1 MFPLRV
7 HPSRRPADFRRDDRG
22 TLAVVFA
29 CTMSVLGLAVG
40 GAVDYGVAL
49 KVQSRL
55 DGAVDAASLAGAK
68 LYVSGITDTKRIADE
83 ATRNFEANY
92 AAEAARGFSA
102 ATPTVVTDPA
112 KGRVSVTTTATVP
125 TAFLTVFGFDSI
137 TVRSTSSSQLDAD
150 TIELSMMLDTTGSM
164 DEYTTDGKVKIAA
177 LRTAATDL
185 VDKVYASAPSGS
197 SRVKVALAPFAAGV
211 NAGAYART
219 VSANKS
225 TACVME
231 RADLTTA
238 DSDASATAARL
249 RAATTCPTTAVV
261 PLTTDSAAVRAAIK
275 GLKTG
280 GTTAGHLG
288 ASWAYWLLSPRWRD
302 VFGADHTGAAFGAP
316 ETRKIAILMTD
327 GKFNTFLGSMSGV
340 NEARSANAA
349 LAVCDAMKA
358 DGVTVY
364 TVGFA
369 LAGEPA
375 AKDTLRA
382 CASEIAGAPA
392 FYDAEDAAALTAAYA
407 DITRRILTL
416 RLSS

>member
-7 HPSRRPADFRRDDRG
+7 RPSRLLAAFRNDRGG
-22 TLAVVFA
+22 TLAIVFA
-29 CTMSVLGLAVG
+29 GTMSVIGLSVG

-68 LYVSGITDTKRIADE
+68 LYVDGVTDQKAIAAE
-83 ATRNFEANY
+83 AVRNFTVNF
-92 AAEAARGFSA
+92 AAEAARGFAA
-102 ATPTVVTDPA
+102 ATPTVQTDTA
-112 KGRVSVTTTATVP
+112 KGRVTVTTTATVP
-125 TAFLTVFGFDSI
+125 TSFLAAFGFDTI
-137 TVRSTSSSQLDAD
+137 TVRSTSTSQLDAD
-150 TIELSMMLDTTGSM
+150 AIELSMMLDTTGSM

-225 TACVME
+225 ASCVME

-249 RAATTCPTTAVV
+249 RPASTCPTAAVV
-261 PLTTDSAAVRAAIK
+261 PLSTDRAAVRAAIK

-302 VFGADHTGAAFGAP
+302 VFGAARTGAAFGAP
-316 ETRKIAILMTD
+316 DTRKIAILMTD
-327 GKFNTFLGSMSGV
+327 GQFNTFLGDFGGV
-340 NEARSANAA
+340 NEARSADAA
-349 LAVCDAMKA
+349 VAVCDAMKA

-369 LAGEPA
+369 LAGQPV
-375 AKDTLRA
+375 AKETLRD
-382 CASEIAGAPA
+382 CASVIGGTPA
-392 FYDAEDAAALTAAYA
+392 FYDAGDAAALTAAYA